1 MGAKDPSAFSAGALE
16 SQGAMPK
23 QLLAGENLVLPP
35 VHRHWIVL
43 VRGLLPATLTA
54 VAFLFLVDVVAGGS
68 LPGGLR
74 LVATLAAVAVLGLVG
89 LVVWLRWLEDS
100 LTITDQRV
108 ILEEGVFQ
116 RTSRV
121 IPLDRVQDV
130 ST

>member
-1 MGAKDPSAFSAGALE
+1 
-16 SQGAMPK
+16 
-23 QLLAGENLVLPP
+23 

-130 ST
+130 STTQTLIGRMVGYGTVEIDAAGTSGGERFAYV